1 MDTDKQW
8 TMDNG
13 HGMLRAAMDGA
24 RLGVRASVSWPVIL
38 WEVLLAAGFFSL
50 ERVAGVFFWSVYIK
64 EPIIR

>member
-1 MDTDKQW
+1 
-8 TMDNG
+8 MDNGQVDG

-50 ERVAGVFFWSVYIK
+50 ERVAGVFFFGQCTLRSLS
-64 EPIIR
+64 